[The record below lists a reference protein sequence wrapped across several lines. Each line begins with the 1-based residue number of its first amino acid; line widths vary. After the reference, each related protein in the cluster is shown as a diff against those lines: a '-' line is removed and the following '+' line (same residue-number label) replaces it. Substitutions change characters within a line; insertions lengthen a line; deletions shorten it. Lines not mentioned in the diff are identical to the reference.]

1 MNTQTSARAAP
12 AATALTVTLGLAAVA
27 WAVAVRQ
34 MSGMDMG
41 PAACLGSAAFFAA
54 LWVPMMAAMMLPG
67 AAPAAVRIARDG
79 GGARAVPLFLGSY
92 LAVWAL
98 AGAAVYLLY
107 RPHGTLAAGLATITA
122 GLYELT
128 PVKARFRRR
137 GQEDGQ
143 PGWRFGLCCL
153 GSTAGLML
161 ILLALSVMSIG
172 WMAVLSVL
180 ALAQKLLPPRP
191 ALDVPVALAIIA
203 LGVLVAVAPSVVPGL
218 TPPMPM

>member
-1 MNTQTSARAAP
+1 MNTQTRPSAAP
-12 AATALTVTLGLAAVA
+12 AAVALTATLGLAAVA

-41 PAACLGSAAFFAA
+41 TESSLGSVAFFAA

-67 AAPAAVRIARDG
+67 AAPAAVRVAQDG

-98 AGAAVYLLY
+98 AGVAVYVLY
-107 RPHGTLAAGLATITA
+107 RPHGTLAAGFATIAA
-122 GLYELT
+122 GAYELT
-128 PVKARFRRR
+128 PVKAYFRRR
-137 GQEDGQ
+137 CRDSDRT
-143 PGWRFGLCCL
+143 GWRFGLCCL

-161 ILLALSVMSIG
+161 ILIALSVMSVA
-172 WMAVLSVL
+172 WMAVLAAL

-191 ALDVPVALAIIA
+191 ALDIPIALAIIA
-203 LGVLVAVAPSVVPGL
+203 LGVLIAVAPSTVPGL
-218 TPPMPM
+218 THTM

>member
-1 MNTQTSARAAP
+1 MNTQTRAGAAP
-12 AATALTVTLGLAAVA
+12 AAVALAVTLGLAAVA

-41 PAACLGSAAFFAA
+41 PASGLGTVAFFAA

-67 AAPAAVRIARDG
+67 AAPAAVRVARG
-79 GGARAVPLFLGSY
+79 GGIRAVPPFLGSY

-98 AGAAVYLLY
+98 AGVAVYVLY
-107 RPHGTLAAGLATITA
+107 RPHGTLVAGLATIAA
-122 GLYELT
+122 GAYELT
-128 PVKARFRRR
+128 PVKAYFRRR
-137 GQEDGQ
+137 CQASVQ

-161 ILLALSVMSIG
+161 ILIALSVMSVA
-172 WMAVLSVL
+172 WMAVLAAL

-203 LGVLVAVAPSVVPGL
+203 LGVLIVAAPSAVPGL
-218 TPPMPM
+218 TIPM

>member
-1 MNTQTSARAAP
+1 VNTQTRASAAP
-12 AATALTVTLGLAAVA
+12 AAAVLTATLGLAAVA

-41 PAACLGSAAFFAA
+41 PAASLGSVGFFAA
-54 LWVPMMAAMMLPG
+54 LWLPMMAAMMLPG
-67 AAPAAVRIARDG
+67 AAPAAVQVARG
-79 GGARAVPLFLGSY
+79 GGVRAVPPFLGSY

-98 AGAAVYLLY
+98 AGVAVYVLY
-107 RPHGTLAAGLATITA
+107 RPHGTLVAGLATIAA
-122 GLYELT
+122 GAYELT
-128 PVKARFRRR
+128 PVKAYFRRR
-137 GQEDGQ
+137 CQASVQ

-161 ILLALSVMSIG
+161 ILIALSVMSVA
-172 WMAVLSVL
+172 WMAVLAAL

-203 LGVLVAVAPSVVPGL
+203 LGVLIVAAPSAVPGL
-218 TPPMPM
+218 TIPM